1 MTDAALYNIP
11 VTLGGKD
18 ARLEPLALAHADDL
32 FAAGQDAEVWAYM
45 PVPTPQRV
53 DDVRAWIQVALDLQ
67 ARGAVLPFAI
77 VDLKTQRAIGST
89 RYLDISAPDRHVEIG
104 WTWLGK
110 NYWRTPIN
118 SECKFLLLQYAFETL
133 GCIRVALKTDLRNE
147 RSQRAIERIG
157 GMREG
162 VLRRVVVMHDGYER
176 STVYYSILD
185 DEWAGVKKRLLE
197 KINAPF

>member
-1 MTDAALYNIP
+1 MSPYNTP
-11 VTLGGKD
+11 VTLQGKY

-32 FAAGQDAEVWAYM
+32 FAVGQDAEVWAHM
-45 PVPTPQRV
+45 PVPTPQRA
-53 DDVRAWIQVALDLQ
+53 DDVRAWIQAALDLQ

-77 VDLKTQRAIGST
+77 VDVATERAIGST
-89 RYLDISAPDRHVEIG
+89 RYLDISAHDRHVEIG

-110 NYWRTPIN
+110 SFWRTPLN
-118 SECKFLLLQYAFETL
+118 TECKFLLLQHAFETL

-157 GMREG
+157 GVREG

-185 DEWAGVKKRLLE
+185 DEWAEVKKRLQA
-197 KINAPF
+197 KMNASF

>member
-1 MTDAALYNIP
+1 MNNAALYTTP
-11 VTLGGKD
+11 VTLEGKH

-32 FAAGQDAEVWAYM
+32 FVAAQDADVWRYM
-45 PVPTPQRV
+45 PVPTPRRV
-53 DDVRAWIQVALDLQ
+53 DDVRAWMQEALELH

-77 VDLKTQRAIGST
+77 VDLTTGRAMGST
-89 RYLDISAPDRHVEIG
+89 RYLDISARDRHVEIG

-110 NYWRTPIN
+110 KYWRTPIN
-118 SECKFLLLQYAFETL
+118 TVCKFLLLQYAFETL

-157 GMREG
+157 GVREG

-176 STVYYSILD
+176 SSVYYSILD
-185 DEWAGVKKRLLE
+185 DEWAEVKKRLQE
-197 KINAPF
+197 KMNARF